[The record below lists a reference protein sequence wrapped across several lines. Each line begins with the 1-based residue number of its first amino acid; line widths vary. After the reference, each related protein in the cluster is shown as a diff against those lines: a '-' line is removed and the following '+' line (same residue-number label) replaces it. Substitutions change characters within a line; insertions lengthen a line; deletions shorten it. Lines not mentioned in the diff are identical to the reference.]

1 MLSMLYVTEATQYC
15 VTAGSTLIFK
25 SVQSRELGQY
35 VVDVICMQVILV
47 SWTCNSIIG
56 CTVPNVFFK
65 VHYTPLLAELGRSW
79 IFLVLS
85 AAENFSHSSKE
96 PDGGLCKGLTNNLFY
111 HPCQVTRRLFEKI
124 IFLHTTTGNL
134 KCFFVILTSFLCTCS
149 TNSNFEVLEI
159 GNWRNF
165 QFLRYFQIY
174 PIANVISILYNLCL
188 VIPIYLFILYI
199 LHYQFI
205 FYTYF
210 WIFL

>member
-1 MLSMLYVTEATQYC
+1 MDIHQYIMWLSARKQN
-15 VTAGSTLIFK
+15 
-25 SVQSRELGQY
+25 

-124 IFLHTTTGNL
+124 IFLHTTTSNL
-134 KCFFVILTSFLCTCS
+134 KCFFFVILTSFLCICS
-149 TNSNFEVLEI
+149 TTSNFAVLEI
-159 GNWRNF
+159 TGAIF
-165 QFLRYFQIY
+165 KFLK
-174 PIANVISILYNLCL
+174 
-188 VIPIYLFILYI
+188 
-199 LHYQFI
+199 I
-205 FYTYF
+205 FS
-210 WIFL
+210 